1 MAQNFTSFTPIEEAE
16 PQAPATF
23 TSFTPIEEEPAWTQN
38 YVPRQPQGPVRTLPT
53 VLGQT
58 FRDEGVCVHMI
69 DVPHVLDDT
78 NGDDAV
84 DRIVEAQ

>member
-38 YVPRQPQGPVRTLPT
+38 YVPRQTQGPVRTVQGKVPPPAPAA
-53 VLGQT
+53 
-58 FRDEGVCVHMI
+58 I
-69 DVPHVLDDT
+69 DCASRVWSA
-78 NGDDAV
+78 GSA
-84 DRIVEAQ
+84 